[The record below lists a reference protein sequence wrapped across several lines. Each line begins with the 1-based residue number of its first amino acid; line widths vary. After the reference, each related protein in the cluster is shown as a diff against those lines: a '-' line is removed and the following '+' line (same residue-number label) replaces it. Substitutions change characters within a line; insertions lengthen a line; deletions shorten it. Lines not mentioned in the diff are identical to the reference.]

1 MKPTGGFMLPWAGVT
16 PAFSLRMDR
25 VKVFGDRFRNRYYHY
40 ESGSLRERGL
50 DHDFCAQ
57 RFYVAIHNGEA
68 QAHSAVNP
76 DARARKLNAGL
87 ECLFDQ
93 FGLDSRSCITDFQ
106 LNRGAQLG

>member
-1 MKPTGGFMLPWAGVT
+1 MKI
-16 PAFSLRMDR
+16 
-25 VKVFGDRFRNRYYHY
+25 FGDRFRDRYYHY
-40 ESGSLRERGL
+40 EGGSLRERCL

-57 RFYVAIHNGEA
+57 RFYVALHYGEA
-68 QAHSAVNP
+68 QAHSAVTA

-106 LNRGAQLG
+106 LNRGAELG